1 MRATNSNVS
10 KQFPDAVKRIFLHN
24 WRAKLMSLVVAF
36 AVWYLIR
43 KNVESAQERWHYNR
57 PVSAFDLR

>member
-1 MRATNSNVS
+1 MNL
-10 KQFPDAVKRIFLHN
+10 KRIFLHN

-36 AVWYLIR
+36 AVWYLIK
-43 KNVESAQERWHYNR
+43 KNVESAQEQWRYGR